1 MRKAIKRGLLIG
13 LLAALLLG
21 CVPAQAENALEA
33 SIVLSAYAG
42 EAKTVA
48 IPEEIQGLP
57 VVATGDGCFA
67 ESNVR
72 DVTLPEMVEFI
83 DAYAFWQCPLEV
95 IHGMESVRHLGD
107 GAFSD
112 ARIIDLYWGGRFCPV
127 SQCLIFCAGS
137 YAEAY
142 AAENDIPHTQAEP

>member
-1 MRKAIKRGLLIG
+1 MRKAIKRELLIG

-48 IPEEIQGLP
+48 IPEGIQGLP

-67 ESNVR
+67 KSNVR
-72 DVTLPEMVEFI
+72 DATLPEMVEFI
-83 DAYAFWQCPLEV
+83 DAYAFW
-95 IHGMESVRHLGD
+95 
-107 GAFSD
+107 
-112 ARIIDLYWGGRFCPV
+112 
-127 SQCLIFCAGS
+127 
-137 YAEAY
+137 
-142 AAENDIPHTQAEP
+142 